1 MSLYLISFS
10 PTGSTRR
17 VLDLLAKGWENE
29 PYEVVELC
37 SAEPVRPIEFTAEDV
52 CLVGAPVYGGRI
64 PAMQAD
70 RLKELFGE
78 CRGNGCRAVGVA
90 VYGNRDFDDALVEL
104 RDILVEGGCRFVAG
118 ITAVAEHSIVQA
130 DRLKELFGECRGN
143 GCRAVG
149 VAVYGNRDFD
159 DALVELRDILVE
171 GGCRFVA
178 GITAVAEHSIVRVYG
193 AGRPDE
199 ADAKELLSFGKQI
212 REAMQK
218 EMLTEPQIPG
228 NRPYKEGGKG
238 GPHPLPNENCVRCGQ
253 CARKCPAAAISADG
267 QQLDETKD
275 RKSTRLNSS
284 HAI

>member
-118 ITAVAEHSIVQA
+118 ITAVAEHSIV
-130 DRLKELFGECRGN
+130 
-143 GCRAVG
+143 
-149 VAVYGNRDFD
+149 
-159 DALVELRDILVE
+159 
-171 GGCRFVA
+171 
-178 GITAVAEHSIVRVYG
+178 RVYG

-199 ADAKELLSFGKQI
+199 ADAKDLLSFGKQI

-218 EMLTEPQIPG
+218 ELLTEPQIPG

-238 GPHPLPNENCVRCGQ
+238 GPHPLPDENCVRCGQ

-267 QQLDETKD
+267 QQLDEAKCISCMRCISVCPKGARHLPAELLAGLEQRLKPVCSE
-275 RKSTRLNSS
+275 RKENKLYL
-284 HAI
+284 